1 MTTLTLADIKGIQ
14 QLLDL
19 VPQQPG
25 IPSSV
30 FVGIRIEKGLATF
43 LLHSTISV
51 EARVKT
57 DLQDGFYSV
66 DRRILFPFLESLNDS
81 CKISI
86 KDGTLSLVSG
96 GRSAKIKIIEPNWSY
111 GSIDW
116 KKFKSH
122 DLPEDFLDLLSQVR
136 LCATDDPVNPE
147 INCVYVEF
155 SKKSYM
161 FSTNDLILCTA
172 AGDHVMKSNMC
183 WAVPIH
189 LIDVFPK
196 LKPQSIL
203 VYGHTMGIRT
213 DFGSAWADAPEK
225 AWKEFPAK
233 RIKNIIV
240 KSRKMPTLFS
250 IEMPVLVELCDRFVR
265 YLGNIPKQEWA
276 LKIDVQSKSEGLISA
291 QTSYASFQESIP
303 IKGTKKGSVEINL
316 GVVKPVF
323 QNIKGFDGRITI
335 SESRDSVCYMHAGR
349 YEFIASQRA

>member
-1 MTTLTLADIKGIQ
+1 MQLSIEVIKGIQ
-14 QLLDL
+14 QLLET
-19 VPQQPG
+19 VPAQPG
-25 IPSSV
+25 VPSSV
-30 FVGIRIEKGLATF
+30 FVGLRIQKGLATF
-43 LLHSTISV
+43 LLHSTVSV

-57 DLQDGFYSV
+57 DLQDGFYSI
-66 DRRILFPFLESLNDS
+66 DRRILFPFWDSLVDG
-81 CKISI
+81 CKMTI
-86 KDGTLSLVSG
+86 KDGDLLLES
-96 GRSAKIKIIEPNWSY
+96 RNRKAKIKIIEPNWSY
-111 GSIDW
+111 GAIDW

-122 DLPEDFLDLLSQVR
+122 ELPEDFLEILSQVR

-155 SKKSYM
+155 GKKSYV

-172 AGDHVMKSNMC
+172 AGEHMMKAADY

-189 LIDVFPK
+189 LIDIFPK
-196 LKPQSIL
+196 LKPSRIL

-250 IEMPVLVELCDRFVR
+250 MEMPVFVELCDRFAR

-276 LKIDVQSKSEGLISA
+276 LKVDVQSKTEGQVSCK
-291 QTSYASFQESIP
+291 TSYASFSEA
-303 IKGTKKGSVEINL
+303 IKVRGEKTGSVELNL
-316 GVVKPVF
+316 GVIKPVF
-323 QNIKGFDGRITI
+323 SNIGELKDRVMI
-335 SESRDSVCYMHAGR
+335 SQSENSICYMRTGQF
-349 YEFIASQRA
+349 EFMVSQRV